1 MGRVRTTGGCFTSYK
16 VYYLLYLIYIQHRL
30 DNTIGKMF
38 LDTFQNLSTLTLLL
52 HLSRFVASFVLYNE
66 SRTHD
71 GDSLNQFIVK
81 TQFDEYT

>member
-1 MGRVRTTGGCFTSYK
+1 MEKQGLLMGWVRMTGGCFTSYK

-71 GDSLNQFIVK
+71 GDSLNQLS
-81 TQFDEYT
+81 